1 MSQPR
6 HAKRQ
11 LPAWVWGLFIAIV
24 IFAIVIFVA
33 RTLGFGD
40 DPAIG
45 AMASLVSG

>member
-6 HAKRQ
+6 HVKRQ
-11 LPAWVWGLFIAIV
+11 LPAWLWGLLIAIV
-24 IFAIVIFVA
+24 IFAMVIFVA

-45 AMASLVSG
+45 AIGSLVGG